1 MFNLLI
7 VIFSICLALSLT
19 GFVYGSLLGVLALPT
34 LVTKTSHKYGMLVLG
49 LVVPFFTLFACLFNY
64 KKTKYAAD
72 FMLAGLVGFFISGL
86 IFLAMS
92 SI

>member
-72 FMLAGLVGFFISGL
+72 FMLAGLVGFSISGL
-86 IFLAMS
+86 IYWGMS
-92 SI
+92 AI